1 MSSKT
6 SLKVKWAALKAVFLL
21 KFNSLTGYGM
31 SFEDSKTE
39 FMLKELNTT
48 LQKTIEDLRKSIAAL

>member
-1 MSSKT
+1 MTTSA
-6 SLKVKWAALKAVFLL
+6 SLKVKWSALKANLLL

>member
-1 MSSKT
+1 MTASASI
-6 SLKVKWAALKAVFLL
+6 KVKWSALKANLLL
-21 KFNSLTGYGM
+21 KFNYLTGYGM

-39 FMLKELNTT
+39 FMLEELNTT

>member
-1 MSSKT
+1 MISSA
-6 SLKVKWAALKAVFLL
+6 SIKVKWSALKATLLL

-39 FMLKELNTT
+39 SMLKELNTT
-48 LQKTIEDLRKSIAAL
+48 LQKTIEELRKSIAAL